1 MSNVRRP
8 ANTAFR
14 LSLPAS
20 LMHAERSAVARV
32 RARPMLAVWAE
43 LFNHYASLAMEMR
56 TIKRVGIVVKPKNPE
71 AFATACELSEWLGAK
86 GIEQVGEPCVWSEN
100 PENNE
105 AEDSEMAERADLIVV
120 LGGDGTMISTARMVG
135 DHEVLV
141 LGINYGS
148 LGYLTDFR
156 IEEMFPA
163 IEAIFRGEYEI
174 DPRVMLRAEHWRT
187 GEMLA
192 EGRVLNDVVI
202 NKAALARIIE
212 IEVSLN
218 GQFVNSF
225 RADGLIVST
234 PTGSTAYNLSAGGP
248 IIYPSMNAVV
258 VTPICPF
265 TLTNRP
271 IVVPDDAEIE
281 LKLMHE
287 NEGVVLT
294 LDGQIGHA
302 MQSGDCVRIRKSR
315 TTFNLVQPQNR
326 NYFDVLRN
334 KLKWGR

>member
-1 MSNVRRP
+1 
-8 ANTAFR
+8 
-14 LSLPAS
+14 
-20 LMHAERSAVARV
+20 
-32 RARPMLAVWAE
+32 
-43 LFNHYASLAMEMR
+43 ME
-56 TIKRVGIVVKPKNPE
+56 KNPVKKVGIVVKPNSPE
-71 AFATACELSEWLGAK
+71 AFATALELSAWLMSN

-100 PENNE
+100 PANNPE
-105 AEDSEMAERADLIVV
+105 SAREELAANVDMIVV

-135 DHEVLV
+135 DHQVLV

-156 IEEMFPA
+156 IEEMIPSV
-163 IEAIFRGEYEI
+163 EAILRGEYDI
-174 DPRVMLRAEHWRT
+174 DSRVMLSAEHWR
-187 GEMLA
+187 GDEMLA
-192 EGRVLNDVVI
+192 KGRVLNDVVI

-212 IEVSLN
+212 IDVSLN
-218 GQFVNSF
+218 GLFVNSF

-248 IIYPSMNAVV
+248 IVYPSMNAVV
-258 VTPICPF
+258 LTPICPF

-271 IVVPDDAEIE
+271 IVIPDTAMIE
-281 LKLMHE
+281 LKLQNE

-294 LDGQIGHA
+294 LDGQIGHTL
-302 MQSGDCVRIRKSR
+302 QSGDCVRIRKSG
-315 TTFNLVQPQNR
+315 TNFNLVQPPNR